1 MPYKNK
7 SDRNYKKEWQNQKKR
22 GRKEQERRNARERTR
37 YAYDKAGID
46 RTGKDI
52 DHKRPLSKG
61 GSASKSNTRL
71 VSPSANRSFRRNSDG
86 SVKSNKP
93 YAKSKRN
100 PVQNRRRRK

>member
-7 SDRNYKKEWQNQKKR
+7 SDRNYKKEYQLQKTR
-22 GRKEQERRNARERTR
+22 GESEARNARARTR

-61 GSASKSNTRL
+61 GSTARSNTRL
-71 VSPSANRSFRRNSDG
+71 VTPSANRSYRRNSDG
-86 SVKSNKP
+86 SVKSNTP

-100 PVQNRRRRK
+100 PVQNKK